1 MAVNT
6 TAVPGDKVFT
16 IGVQI
21 NEADL
26 TAKGVGDRP
35 SLFVQD
41 IKFGSGDAEPLQQ
54 SGLSNQSS
62 LQGAATLFAAG
73 GSTGSDSLYR
83 DSWWYSGSPV
93 IAPNGGVDGN
103 PIISPD
109 AGVMNG
115 TVGGGINVGPLG
127 YTFSE
132 FAVKT
137 PNSMNGQTM
146 SFTGM
151 YGPLGG
157 NVFTDAPLMS
167 QFVNG
172 VMTLPLAQI
181 VADGNVAI
189 PSDWAHGLGTGLIF
203 GQGVFNVLGGPGDI
217 DPAAFLN
224 FNNND
229 IESGNGQG
237 LAASRAL
244 DALAAVSGVPMARN
258 PEPSSLVLAGLG
270 ALCLTLAARHRRRLA
285 R

>member
-1 MAVNT
+1 
-6 TAVPGDKVFT
+6 
-16 IGVQI
+16 
-21 NEADL
+21 
-26 TAKGVGDRP
+26 
-35 SLFVQD
+35 
-41 IKFGSGDAEPLQQ
+41 
-54 SGLSNQSS
+54 
-62 LQGAATLFAAG
+62 
-73 GSTGSDSLYR
+73 
-83 DSWWYSGSPV
+83 
-93 IAPNGGVDGN
+93 
-103 PIISPD
+103 
-109 AGVMNG
+109 
-115 TVGGGINVGPLG
+115 
-127 YTFSE
+127 
-132 FAVKT
+132 
-137 PNSMNGQTM
+137 
-146 SFTGM
+146 
-151 YGPLGG
+151 
-157 NVFTDAPLMS
+157 
-167 QFVNG
+167 
-172 VMTLPLAQI
+172 MTLPLAQI